1 MSHCVKKHG
10 IIPRVAHFPPQYFL
24 FLTFSALYFVTYF
37 FSFLFLLLLFVSH
50 VTYLAFLK
58 GLSEVVSIFA
68 AGTRG
73 RAIISFDREVLVHR
87 FMAVY
92 VSHLRV
98 VAVQK

>member
-1 MSHCVKKHG
+1 MSHCAKKAWYHTARC
-10 IIPRVAHFPPQYFL
+10 PFPPSVLLILDILCIIFCD
-24 FLTFSALYFVTYF
+24 FF
-37 FSFLFLLLLFVSH
+37 FSFLFLLLLFVSL

-68 AGTRG
+68 GTRG
-73 RAIISFDREVLVHR
+73 RAIFYFDGEVFVHR

>member
-1 MSHCVKKHG
+1 MVSYRALPISPSVLLILDILC
-10 IIPRVAHFPPQYFL
+10 IIFCDL
-24 FLTFSALYFVTYF
+24 F

-58 GLSEVVSIFA
+58 GLSEVVSFFA

-73 RAIISFDREVLVHR
+73 RAIISFDGEVLVHR